1 MPSPSTLRMLEVVSK
16 TGILVRQRGSEKPR
30 ICLKSF
36 MNRPLKHLQC
46 PKSILKPV
54 VVVVVVVWQLAV
66 LRAVAFGQG

>member
-1 MPSPSTLRMLEVVSK
+1 MLEVVSK

-46 PKSILKPV
+46 PKSIFKPVV